1 MKYNY
6 IYFNAVSNK
15 RKNNHNEYNYIC
27 LKDVE
32 IMDNVNLVSYPL
44 DYANYTIRWLYSIIT
59 SDRLKK
65 FFPLLIKKMWYPFYF
80 KDNFSNNNPV
90 AFIVADTYLT
100 NDYLKYL
107 RLRYPGCRLIKVCR
121 DLVKVS
127 ERQDEYKLEDMKK
140 NFDLIMSFDRYE
152 SEREGLVYFQEI
164 ESKIDINPSLDAPK
178 YDIFFAGVAKDRWP
192 RLLKA
197 YKIFTSAGL
206 KCHYYIV
213 NLPKEQ
219 QIELEGVEYSNKPL
233 EYTEML
239 QRSIDSKCLLEIN
252 QSGAVGYTSRF
263 LEAVMYNKKLI
274 TDNYSIIDDKFYNPK
289 YIQCVKNVD
298 DIDTEFVKSTE
309 EVNYNYKDEF
319 SPIHLIEQIDRELTE
334 LDIRETNNV

>member
-1 MKYNY
+1 MNYNY
-6 IYFNAVSNK
+6 IFFNAVSNK
-15 RKNNHNEYNYIC
+15 RKNNQNDYNVIC
-27 LKDVE
+27 LRDLETISNMTV
-32 IMDNVNLVSYPL
+32 VQVPF
-44 DYANYTIRWLYSIIT
+44 DYAKYPIRWLYCLIYS
-59 SDRLKK
+59 SKLKK
-65 FFPLLIKKMWYPFYF
+65 IIPFCVKKLFFPYYF
-80 KDNFSNNNPV
+80 KNKFNDNRPICFVIYNPYIP
-90 AFIVADTYLT
+90 FEYFE
-100 NDYLKYL
+100 YL
-107 RLRYPGCRLIKVCR
+107 RKTYPNCKIVRIYRDFLTKQIKSIN
-121 DLVKVS
+121 DI
-127 ERQDEYKLEDMKK
+127 DKK
-140 NFDLIMSFDRYE
+140 FDLIMSFDKEESNRYGISFFKE
-152 SEREGLVYFQEI
+152 Y